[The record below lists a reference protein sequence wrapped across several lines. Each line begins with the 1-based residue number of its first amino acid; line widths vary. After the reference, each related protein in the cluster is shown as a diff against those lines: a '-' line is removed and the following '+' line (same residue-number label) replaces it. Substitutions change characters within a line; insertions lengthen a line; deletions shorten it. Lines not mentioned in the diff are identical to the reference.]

1 MATIEELDTKN
12 DDFDANTASD
22 LWALYEGGEAF
33 ERKIDKFMKRNDRE
47 PNRVYELRKNHAEY
61 RNYIGSIIKHFS
73 DILFT
78 SKPVAQAFKTDKN
91 GKRTTEATEK
101 RSKDP
106 DTGETVSEV
115 VQEVKPVTDLDQYWN
130 QFREDC
136 DGSGTDIDA
145 FFKKSI
151 TEAMVKGKSWIAIH
165 QPDDGL
171 GVPNTLQEFES
182 RKLGDIYLRQLEH
195 ESVYDW
201 ENDDNGNLLWV
212 LTHSLKA
219 IRLGIGSK
227 RNTMVESWVYYTP
240 ESVDVYRVTYE
251 KGKRPDGKFNVPI
264 VSSSPHTLGVCPVVC
279 LCLEPAYQVAAVLKS
294 PALSNFRLVSEQNW
308 SLACSCFAQPVA
320 KVNDAE
326 EFAKMMIGAGY
337 GIVIGVD
344 EDWSW
349 EAPLG
354 VHFVALEDRI
364 KDNKDEI
371 HRLAFQMALGV
382 ENNAAA
388 IGRTAESKSQD
399 AQSTRVAMTAYGR
412 IVKQAIE
419 KVYDLIAAGRGE
431 KLDWDIVGL
440 DDFAGIDTAGLI
452 AMAVEL
458 KSTGGIPSPT
468 WNTEFQKKLAE
479 AVLPDVDE
487 SIKQR
492 WNAEIEEATMNAP
505 DPMEKE
511 LEMFAMQHAIV
522 AGDAPGVAP
531 QTKANATKNRGGS
544 KPFGGPKP
552 QKPSSS
558 GTKRSGEFV
567 KAKKPG
573 GK

>member
-1 MATIEELDTKN
+1 MPTIEELDTKN
-12 DDFDANTASD
+12 ETYDAETASD
-22 LWALYEGGEAF
+22 LWALYEGGAAF
-33 ERKIDKFMKRNDRE
+33 KKKLNKFLKRNDRE
-47 PNRVYELRKNHAEY
+47 PNRIYELRKHHSEY
-61 RNYIGSIIKHFS
+61 RNYIGSVIKHFS

-78 SKPVAQAFKTDKN
+78 SKPVAQAFKIDSKGN
-91 GKRTTEATEK
+91 RTTQAVEK
-101 RSKDP
+101 RSRDP
-106 DTGETVSEV
+106 DTGETVVEN
-115 VQEVKPVTDLDQYWN
+115 VQEVKAVTDLDQYWN
-130 QFREDC
+130 SFREDC
-136 DGSGTDIDA
+136 DGAGTDIDA
-145 FFKKSI
+145 FFKKAI
-151 TEAMVKGKSWIAIH
+151 TEAMVKGKTWIAIH

-171 GVPNTLQEFES
+171 GVPNSLQEFES
-182 RKLGDIYLRQLEH
+182 RKLGDIYLNQLDF

-201 ENDDNGNLLWV
+201 EIDEHGNMSWV
-212 LTHSLKA
+212 LTHKLKA
-219 IRLGIGSK
+219 IRVGLGSK
-227 RNTMVESWVYYTP
+227 RDTIVESWTHYTP
-240 ESVDVYRVTYE
+240 ESVDVYRITYE
-251 KGKRPDGKFNVPI
+251 KGKRPDGKLMVPL

-279 LCLEPAYQVAAVLKS
+279 LYLEPSYQVAAVLES

-320 KVNDAE
+320 KVNDPE
-326 EFAKMMIGAGY
+326 EFAKMMVGAGY
-337 GIVIGVD
+337 GVVIGID
-344 EDWSW
+344 EDWGW

-354 VHFVALEDRI
+354 VHYVALEDRI

-412 IVKQAIE
+412 VVKQAIE
-419 KVYDLIAAGRGE
+419 KVYDLIASARGE
-431 KLDWDIVGL
+431 KLDWDVVGL

-458 KSTGGIPSPT
+458 NSTGGIPSPT
-468 WNTEFQKKLAE
+468 WNTEFKKKLAE

-487 SIKQR
+487 SVKQR
-492 WNAEIEEATMNAP
+492 WNSEIEEATMNAP
-505 DPMEKE
+505 DPMQKE
-511 LEMFAMQHAIV
+511 LELFAAQHAIV
-522 AGDAPGVAP
+522 AGDGLAP
-531 QTKANATKNRGGS
+531 QNKANATKNRGGA

-552 QKPSSS
+552 QKPKIG
-558 GTKRSGEFV
+558 GTNRSAEFV